1 MQAPLGMNL
10 GLVIGIGAGVVAIS
24 RFGADS
30 AIGLGLGIGLG
41 IIFGGLSGRFLKPRR
56 KYERAEKAYGF
67 QGLPFES
74 ESGSEEEIPE
84 SPEKA

>member
-1 MQAPLGMNL
+1 MN
-10 GLVIGIGAGVVAIS
+10 
-24 RFGADS
+24 
-30 AIGLGLGIGLG
+30 LGLGIGLG

-56 KYERAEKAYGF
+56 KYERVEKAYGF

-74 ESGSEEEIPE
+74 ESDSEEEIPE

>member
-1 MQAPLGMNL
+1 
-10 GLVIGIGAGVVAIS
+10 
-24 RFGADS
+24 
-30 AIGLGLGIGLG
+30 LGIGLG